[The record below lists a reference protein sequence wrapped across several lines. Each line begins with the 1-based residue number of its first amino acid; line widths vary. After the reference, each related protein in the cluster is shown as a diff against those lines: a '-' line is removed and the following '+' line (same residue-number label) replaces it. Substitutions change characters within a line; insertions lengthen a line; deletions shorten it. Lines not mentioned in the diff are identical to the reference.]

1 MSKKRILSGMRPT
14 GKLHLGHYVG
24 ALENWVKLQNEYES
38 FHLIADYH
46 VLTTSLDTK
55 DVYENSID
63 MLIDWLACG
72 LDPVKSPMFRQSQIK
87 QHTELNLIFSM
98 LITVNRLERNP
109 TIKDQARDLN
119 IEQVIYGHLG
129 YPVLQT
135 ADILLYKGDAVPVGE
150 DQVPHVEISR
160 EIARRFNNQY
170 GFVFPEP
177 EALLTKFSRLS
188 GLDGDAKMSKSLG
201 NTILLSDDVE
211 TVKQRMK
218 KAAID
223 PNKLKKDTPGNPD
236 VCTVFSYHNKFN
248 AENIVEIESD
258 CRNGAIGCF
267 DCKMK
272 CAASISRFLE
282 PIIEKRKHYESRID
296 EVKDILHDGETRGRN
311 IAEQTMIEVREKM
324 NLGIIEN
331 AKIQSIKISEQVQY
345 PRTRGLYLNVWT
357 KYINEI
363 YLKLSNNI
371 LTQKIEIDKDSF
383 FNSGKR
389 KLYSFNLVLKDGKVI
404 NNINGSAVSRDLALI
419 LSKDNRIEQILRK
432 GHYKFNLDSKFELH
446 IRKL

>member
-1 MSKKRILSGMRPT
+1 MPKKRILSGMRPT
-14 GKLHLGHYVG
+14 GKLHIGHFVG
-24 ALENWVKLQNEYES
+24 ALENWVKLQNDYES

-55 DVYENSID
+55 DIYQNSID
-63 MLIDWLACG
+63 MLIDWLASG

-87 QHTELNLIFSM
+87 EHAELNLLFGM

-109 TIKDQARDLN
+109 TLKDQIRDLN
-119 IEQVIYGHLG
+119 IENVIYGHLG

-170 GFVFPEP
+170 GNVFPEP
-177 EALLTKFSRLS
+177 DALLTKFARLA

-223 PNKLKKDTPGNPD
+223 PAKIKKDTPGNPD
-236 VCTVFSYHNKFN
+236 VCTVFSYHKKFN
-248 AENIVEIESD
+248 LENIAEIESD

-272 CAASISRFLE
+272 CAAKISSFLE
-282 PIIEKRKHYESRID
+282 PIIEKRKYYESRLD
-296 EVKDILHDGETRGRN
+296 EVKDILSDGEKRGRK

-324 NLGIIEN
+324 NLG
-331 AKIQSIKISEQVQY
+331 
-345 PRTRGLYLNVWT
+345 
-357 KYINEI
+357 
-363 YLKLSNNI
+363 
-371 LTQKIEIDKDSF
+371 
-383 FNSGKR
+383 
-389 KLYSFNLVLKDGKVI
+389 
-404 NNINGSAVSRDLALI
+404 
-419 LSKDNRIEQILRK
+419 
-432 GHYKFNLDSKFELH
+432 
-446 IRKL
+446 